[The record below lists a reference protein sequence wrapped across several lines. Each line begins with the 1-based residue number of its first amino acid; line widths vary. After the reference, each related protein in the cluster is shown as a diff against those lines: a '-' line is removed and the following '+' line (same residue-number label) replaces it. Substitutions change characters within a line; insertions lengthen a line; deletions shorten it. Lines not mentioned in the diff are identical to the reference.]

1 MYGRVHTYAPVNISS
16 ARAEQMR
23 PARFVSR
30 SKIPHGG
37 GQISSEIARKSLCA
51 LKEQQSRAHTPISYA
66 HFFITTFIHFS
77 RRWNESMPVYACVCS
92 YERAAAQI
100 GTG

>member
-23 PARFVSR
+23 PACFVSR

-37 GQISSEIARKSLCA
+37 GQISSAIARKSICV
-51 LKEQQSRAHTPISYA
+51 LKEQQRRAYPLKSYA
-66 HFFITTFIHFS
+66 HFLLTTFIHS
-77 RRWNESMPVYACVCS
+77 MRRWNESMPVYACAHSC
-92 YERAAAQI
+92 ERAAVQT